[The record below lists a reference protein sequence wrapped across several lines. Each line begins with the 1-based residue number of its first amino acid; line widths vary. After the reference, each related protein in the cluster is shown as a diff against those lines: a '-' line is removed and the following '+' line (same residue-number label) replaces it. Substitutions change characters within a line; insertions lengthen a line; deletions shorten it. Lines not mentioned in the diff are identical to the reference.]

1 MSSALAPLF
10 ATAAALLVLA
20 GASKLRSPLTA
31 RAALRATGVPVGDL
45 AARLLGAGEL
55 ALGAACLAW
64 PTPLLAGCLAA
75 AYLGFA
81 AVVTQLLRRG
91 AAVPCGC
98 FGADAFSASRLHAA
112 MDLVAAAVCLAA
124 VAVRPPS
131 ILSLA
136 GDSPTRIVLVLGI
149 AGATYLASLAF
160 ALLPGLWRSYGVSG
174 RPG

>member
-1 MSSALAPLF
+1 VSSALAPTF

-31 RAALRATGVPVGDL
+31 RAALAAAGLPVGDV

-55 ALGAACLAW
+55 VLGAACLAW
-64 PTPLLAGCLAA
+64 PTPLLAGSLAA
-75 AYLGFA
+75 AYLAFA
-81 AVVTQLLRRG
+81 AVVALLLRRG
-91 AAVPCGC
+91 GAVPCGC

-124 VAVRPPS
+124 IAVRPPS
-131 ILSLA
+131 ILWLP
-136 GDSPTRIVLVLGI
+136 DDVPTHVVLVLGV
-149 AGATYLASLAF
+149 AGSTYLASMAF
-160 ALLPGLWRSYGVSG
+160 ALLPGLWRSYGASG